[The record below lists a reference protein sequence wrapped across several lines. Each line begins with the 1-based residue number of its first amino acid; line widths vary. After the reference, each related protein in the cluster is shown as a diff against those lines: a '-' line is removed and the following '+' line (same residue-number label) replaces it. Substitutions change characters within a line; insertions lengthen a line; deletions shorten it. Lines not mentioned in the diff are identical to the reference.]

1 MERIPGGLSGVK
13 EKVKA
18 GEMVAF
24 APFWAL
30 AVNASVLPHCMEALI
45 AGLRLIFAGNG
56 LVPAGLCPP
65 QAGNKRKKKIVMTTP
80 AH

>member
-1 MERIPGGLSGVK
+1 MERIPDGLSGVR

-24 APFWAL
+24 VPFWAL

-45 AGLRLIFAGNG
+45 EGFRVIFAGNG
-56 LVPAGLCPP
+56 FVPGGLCPP
-65 QAGNKRKKKIVMTTP
+65 QAGNNRKKKIVTKTP

>member
-1 MERIPGGLSGVK
+1 MERIPGALSGVK

-18 GEMVAF
+18 GEMVELV
-24 APFWAL
+24 PFWAL
-30 AVNASVLPHCMEALI
+30 AVNASVLPHCMDALI
-45 AGLRLIFAGNG
+45 EGFRVIFAGNG

-65 QAGNKRKKKIVMTTP
+65 QAGNNTKKKIVAKTP